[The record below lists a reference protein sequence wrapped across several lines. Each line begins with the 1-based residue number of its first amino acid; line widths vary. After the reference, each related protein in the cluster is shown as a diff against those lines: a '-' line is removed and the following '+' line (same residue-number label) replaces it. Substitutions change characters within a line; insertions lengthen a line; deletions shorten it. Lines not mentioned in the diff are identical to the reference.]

1 MANNQIGEKVTFQD
15 DQMIIKRTFD
25 ASGMLLDAEYARQ
38 TSPNAIGSDYKHI
51 GNINPALVINWL
63 REAGVDWS
71 DSHAVQE
78 VIKRKLMDG
87 EFAKLR
93 NWEGKY

>member
-1 MANNQIGEKVTFQD
+1 MANNQIGENATFD
-15 DQMIIKRTFD
+15 GDQMIIKRTFD
-25 ASGMLLDAEYARQ
+25 ASGMIQDAEYARQ

-51 GNINPALVINWL
+51 GNIEPALVTNWL

-71 DSHAVQE
+71 DTHAVQE
-78 VIKRKLMDG
+78 VIKVKLMDG

-93 NWEGKY
+93 IWGGSW

>member
-38 TSPNAIGSDYKHI
+38 TSPNAVGSDWKAL
-51 GNINPALVINWL
+51 GNIEPALVTNWL
-63 REAGVDWS
+63 REAGVSWS

-87 EFAKLR
+87 EFARLR
-93 NWEGKY
+93 VWEGSW